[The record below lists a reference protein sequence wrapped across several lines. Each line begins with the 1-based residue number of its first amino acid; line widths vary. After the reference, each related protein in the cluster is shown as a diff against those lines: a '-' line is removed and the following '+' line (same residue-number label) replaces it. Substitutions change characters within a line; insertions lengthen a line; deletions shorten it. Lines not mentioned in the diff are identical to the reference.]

1 VKVKIGMI
9 EAQQKSPNNN
19 QAELARYLN
28 QTLDNQNKK
37 KEEKIAEIFD
47 FCLDYLNQGVKE
59 DWKKRRNKTQMLL
72 TLAENE

>member
-1 VKVKIGMI
+1 MI